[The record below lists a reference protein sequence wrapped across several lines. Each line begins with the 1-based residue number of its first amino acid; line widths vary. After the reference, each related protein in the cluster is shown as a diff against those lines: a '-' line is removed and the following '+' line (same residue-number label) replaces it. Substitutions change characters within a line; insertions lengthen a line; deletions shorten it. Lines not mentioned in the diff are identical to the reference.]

1 MGSFFRLVR
10 IEENMK
16 MMPQWIQE
24 YKERK
29 REEKLNKEKQKKEQK
44 INMMHIEKLGM
55 HPKDPR
61 AKKIL
66 ENKNKAEEKSKKKKK
81 FGDIKKKKIESDS

>member
-1 MGSFFRLVR
+1 
-10 IEENMK
+10 MK

-29 REEKLNKEKQKKEQK
+29 RQERLKKEEQKKEHK
-44 INMMHIEKLGM
+44 INLMHIEKLGM

-61 AKKIL
+61 AKQII
-66 ENKNKAEEKSKKKKK
+66 ENKNKVDEKSKKKKK
-81 FGDIKKKKIESDS
+81 FGDIKKKKVEDVDS